1 MKAIH
6 NPYEALLQQMSELKK
21 IVLDIR
27 DLPKEDYTTK
37 YYTRKE
43 VAEICRCSI
52 QTVDNY
58 ITKGHIIAENF
69 GVKGVLIHHF
79 QIFNKDNSLKEFKH
93 KRKAQ

>member
-6 NPYEALLQQMSELKK
+6 NPYEALLNEISELKK

-58 ITKGHIIAENF
+58 IKDGYIEAENF
-69 GVKGVLIHHF
+69 GLKGVLIHHYE
-79 QIFNKDNSLKEFKH
+79 IFNQDNSLKKIKT
-93 KRKAQ
+93 KRKA